1 MVQEY
6 GLKTIDEIIEA
17 EAAQG
22 NSHAVNYAKEMYNT
36 PEKLIKIFKLADVEN
51 KFVILQSMDDNTRL
65 EVLPMLEKE
74 DLERLDERYMRR
86 EDCII
91 IQTETDKRLD
101 SIHEDVAVL
110 KSRIG
115 TLIAILS
122 AIAVPV
128 IGIAVKYLFGGG

>member
-1 MVQEY
+1 
-6 GLKTIDEIIEA
+6 
-17 EAAQG
+17 
-22 NSHAVNYAKEMYNT
+22 
-36 PEKLIKIFKLADVEN
+36 
-51 KFVILQSMDDNTRL
+51 
-65 EVLPMLEKE
+65 MLEKE

>member
-1 MVQEY
+1 
-6 GLKTIDEIIEA
+6 
-17 EAAQG
+17 
-22 NSHAVNYAKEMYNT
+22 
-36 PEKLIKIFKLADVEN
+36 
-51 KFVILQSMDDNTRL
+51 
-65 EVLPMLEKE
+65 MLEKE
-74 DLERLDERYMRR
+74 DLDRLDERYMKKD
-86 EDCII
+86 DCAVV
-91 IQTETDKRLD
+91 QSETDKRLD